1 MRPAEQQIERL
12 LAGLQDHA
20 SSAFDERTLRDMFAA
35 LETSTGGFPARR
47 WQDIRRAIMHSR
59 ITKLAAAAVLILAV
73 LLLVR
78 HLTGRES
85 TVTPAG
91 RDHTIAQETQSP
103 DAPGASEASLEKE
116 RERLALELATAQE
129 LFAQTDVKGLLH
141 LLDTG
146 LEPTRIAIA
155 GYLAQIGDESAL
167 PALQRL
173 ADQWQGPADD
183 NPFQRSVEQIR
194 IAVPEENQTDAED
207 LSTTQPQVPAGGVA
221 VPDGPHIVVRV
232 MEKATGRPI
241 PRATIQARMGSE
253 SGTHAAD
260 DLGVFVFNLSESIPD
275 QVRIATPHEG
285 YVCQGVTLQGLSRE
299 KLPKTVEFSLE
310 KGIIIGGLVQD
321 EEGRPV
327 EGASVQSYIGEEQQF
342 DRPCVSVRIEL
353 TTDAEGRWRAGG
365 VPREVNRLWF
375 FNVYHPQFADGG
387 FEMPRDLKLG
397 DLRAEQAVMVLAQGI
412 DVIGRVMDLA
422 GKPIA
427 GAELLV
433 GSDYFAR
440 DWTQTDDAGHF
451 EFRHLRSWNQS
462 FLLTVQA
469 PGFAPQRRELPSV
482 KDLAPLDFVLEP
494 ARLLIGR
501 VVDSAGRPIAD
512 AFLSTEDWNGW
523 RTVKW
528 QGRTDSNGMF
538 VWDYP
543 PHDAIAIRIS
553 KSGYREFER
562 EVVADDREQT
572 FVLARPT
579 TIQGSVTDS
588 ETGRTVDRFKL
599 TPGARWPG
607 GTRATWETSEG
618 WVQWFT
624 DGRYSYTFSGD
635 AGAYAVRIEAEGCLP
650 VESPF
655 VDANESEVTIDIALT
670 KGQGPSGY
678 VLDANGAA
686 VEGAEVFW
694 EKTIQIT
701 NGQMVNRSALPSVT
715 TDSEGRFAFK
725 PEERTDPF
733 VAISDRGIGF
743 ASYDEL
749 VHDGVI
755 MLTPWARV
763 HGELRVGTRPGADR
777 VLQLMAQHRF
787 VPEYVAPIYAN
798 ATTDESGRFTY
809 DRVYPGPFSLYN
821 QTYEVAPGQTLELHL
836 GGTGRT
842 VRGALAVPGP
852 ANLPIWANLELV
864 RLREPVPFDKYP
876 MPPGYERMSA
886 DEVDAWFERFGQ
898 TAEGQAYAAWL
909 EENYP
914 QSAPHLRVE
923 VDGRSAFR
931 VDNVEPGVYA
941 LKGLIRPA
949 PTHDSSRI
957 HEIIGRLWHEVVV
970 PPSAGDA
977 EMDVP
982 LDLGT
987 LAVLPGDLMVG
998 DAAPDFDAPSF
1009 DPGRIRLADYRGRVL
1024 LVAFAAWGYTNP
1036 VSPGVYDL
1044 RDLYQRFGENQRYAQ
1059 VSLLFSGNPVVD
1071 KWIIDETGLDWPHG
1085 MLNAASREETEY
1097 RITTRNPVPWTVLIG
1112 SRGEI
1117 LAMGLYGEELQQAVE
1132 EALKTAP

>member
-1 MRPAEQQIERL
+1 MRPEGQHIEQL
-12 LAGLQDHA
+12 LAGLRDHA
-20 SSAFDERTLRDMFAA
+20 SAAFDERTLRDMFAA

-47 WQDIRRAIMHSR
+47 WQDIGRAIMNSR

-73 LLLVR
+73 LLLAR

-85 TVTPAG
+85 TVAPAG
-91 RDHTIAQETQSP
+91 RDHTVAQEPHSP
-103 DAPGASEASLEKE
+103 DAPSFPETVGQRVE
-116 RERLALELATAQE
+116 ERLAQELAIAQE
-129 LFAQTDVKGLLH
+129 LFAQTDVKGLLS

-146 LEPTRIAIA
+146 LEPTMIAIA

-183 NPFQRSVEQIR
+183 NPFRRSVEQIR
-194 IAVPEENQTDAED
+194 SVAPEENQTDTED
-207 LSTTQPQVPAGGVA
+207 LSATEPQLPVGGVA

-232 MEKATGRPI
+232 TEKAAGRPI
-241 PRATIQARMGSE
+241 PRATIQARIGSE

-260 DLGVFVFNLSESIPD
+260 DRGVFVFDLSESIPD
-275 QVRIATPHEG
+275 QVRIAVAHEG

-310 KGIIIGGLVQD
+310 KGIVIGGLVQD

-327 EGASVQSYIGEEQQF
+327 EGASVESYIGEEQQF

-375 FNVYHPQFADGG
+375 NVYHPQFADGG
-387 FEMPRDLKLG
+387 FEMPGDLKLD
-397 DLRAEQAVMVLAQGI
+397 DLRAERAVMLLDRGI
-412 DVIGRVMDLA
+412 SVTGRVMDLA

-427 GAELLV
+427 GAELLA

-440 DWTQTDDAGHF
+440 DWTQTDEAGHF
-451 EFRHLRSWNQS
+451 AFRHLRPLNQS

-482 KDLAPLDFVLEP
+482 KDLAPVDLVLEP
-494 ARLLIGR
+494 ASLLIGR
-501 VVDSAGRPIAD
+501 VVDSTGRPIAD
-512 AFLSTEDWNGW
+512 AFLCTEDWNGW

-562 EVVADDREQT
+562 EVVANDREQT
-572 FVLARPT
+572 FVLVRPT
-579 TIQGSVTDS
+579 TIKGSVTDS

-599 TPGARWPG
+599 TPGARWLG
-607 GTRATWETSEG
+607 GTRATWETSAG
-618 WVQWFT
+618 WIKWFT

-635 AGAYAVRIEAEGCLP
+635 AGAYAVRIEAEGYLP

-670 KGQGPSGY
+670 KGQGLSGY
-678 VLDANGAA
+678 VLDANAA
-686 VEGAEVFW
+686 PVEGAEVFW

-701 NGQMVNRSALPSVT
+701 NGQMVNRSVLPVVT

-733 VAISDRGIGF
+733 VAISDKGIGF
-743 ASYDEL
+743 ASYEEL
-749 VHDGVI
+749 AHDGVI
-755 MLTPWARV
+755 MLTPWACV
-763 HGELRVGTRPGADR
+763 QGQLRIGTRPGANR
-777 VLQLMAQHRF
+777 RLQLDSQERFLGSIAHCTNETSTDEQGRF
-787 VPEYVAPIYAN
+787 VFE
-798 ATTDESGRFTY
+798 
-809 DRVYPGPFSLYN
+809 RVYPGEFHLYN
-821 QTYEVAPGQTLELHL
+821 QMHEVLPGQTLELHL

-842 VRGALAVPGP
+842 VKGRLALSIP
-852 ANLPIWANLELV
+852 ADVPIWPDLYLATIQ
-864 RLREPVPFDKYP
+864 EPVPFEKFP
-876 MPPGYERMSA
+876 KPSGYEQMSP
-886 DEVDAWFERFGQ
+886 DEIEAWMERYGQ
-898 TAEGQAYAAWL
+898 TAEGRAYADWL
-909 EENYP
+909 GQMYHQPSRN
-914 QSAPHLRVE
+914 LRVE
-923 VDGRSAFR
+923 MDGRSAFH

-941 LKGLIRPA
+941 LKGLIRPT

-970 PPSAGDA
+970 PPFAGDA

-998 DAAPDFDAPSF
+998 DAAPDFDVPAF
-1009 DPGRIRLADYRGRVL
+1009 GPGRIRLADHRGRVL
-1024 LVAFAAWGYTNP
+1024 LVAFAAWGYTKP
-1036 VSPGVYDL
+1036 ISPGVHDL
-1044 RDLYQRFGENQRYAQ
+1044 KDLYQRFGEDPRYAQ
-1059 VSLLFSGNPVVD
+1059 VSLLFSGNPLVD
-1071 KWIIDETGLDWPHG
+1071 KRTIDEAGLDWPHG

-1097 RITTRNPVPWTVLIG
+1097 RITTRHPMPWTVLIG

-1117 LAMGLYGEELQQAVE
+1117 LALGLHGEDLQQAIE

>member
-35 LETSTGGFPARR
+35 LEISTGGFPVRR
-47 WQDIRRAIMHSR
+47 WQDIGRAIMQSR
-59 ITKLAAAAVLILAV
+59 ITKLAVAAVLLLAV

-85 TVTPAG
+85 TVAPAG
-91 RDHTIAQETQSP
+91 RGHTVAEEPHIPNAPAFPETIGQR
-103 DAPGASEASLEKE
+103 EQ
-116 RERLALELATAQE
+116 ERLARELATARE
-129 LFAQTDVKGLLH
+129 LFAQTDVTGLLH

-155 GYLAQIGDESAL
+155 GYLAQIGDASAL

-194 IAVPEENQTDAED
+194 IAVPEENQTDTED
-207 LSTTQPQVPAGGVA
+207 LSTTQPQLPVGGVA
-221 VPDGPHIVVRV
+221 VPDGMHIVVRV
-232 MEKATGRPI
+232 TEKATGRPI

-260 DLGVFVFNLSESIPD
+260 DLGVFVFDLSESIPD

-299 KLPKTVEFSLE
+299 RLPKTIEFSLE
-310 KGIIIGGLVQD
+310 KGIVIGGLVQD

-327 EGASVQSYIGEEQQF
+327 EGARVESYIGEEQQF

-375 FNVYHPQFADGG
+375 NVYHPQFADGG
-387 FEMPRDLKLG
+387 FEMPGDLKLD

-412 DVIGRVMDLA
+412 TVTGRVTDLA

-427 GAELLV
+427 GAELLA

-440 DWTQTDDAGHF
+440 DWTQTDEAGHF
-451 EFRHLRSWNQS
+451 EFRHLRSLNQS

-482 KDLAPLDFVLEP
+482 KDLAPVDLVLEP
-494 ARLLIGR
+494 ASLLIGR

-512 AFLSTEDWNGW
+512 AFLTTEDWNGW

-528 QGRTDSNGMF
+528 QGRTDANGMF

-562 EVVADDREQT
+562 QVVADDREQT

-607 GTRATWETSEG
+607 GTRATWQTSEG
-618 WVQWFT
+618 WVKWFT

-635 AGAYAVRIEAEGCLP
+635 AGTYAVRIEAEGYLP

-678 VLDANGAA
+678 VLDANAA
-686 VEGAEVFW
+686 PVEGAEVFW
-694 EKTIQIT
+694 HKTILIQDGEIMGRT
-701 NGQMVNRSALPSVT
+701 QPAYAK
-715 TDSEGRFAFK
+715 TDREGRFAFK
-725 PEERTDPF
+725 PEDREDLF
-733 VAISDRGIGF
+733 VAICEQGIGVV
-743 ASYDEL
+743 AHEEL
-749 VHDGVI
+749 VDSGII

-763 HGELRVGTRPGADR
+763 QGQLRIGTRPGANR
-777 VLQLMAQHRF
+777 RLQLVSQERFLGSIAHCTNETSTDEQGRF
-787 VPEYVAPIYAN
+787 VFE
-798 ATTDESGRFTY
+798 
-809 DRVYPGPFSLYN
+809 RVHPGEFRLYN
-821 QTYEVAPGQTLELHL
+821 QIYEVLPGQTLELYL
-836 GGTGRT
+836 GGTSRT
-842 VRGALAVPGP
+842 VKGELALSIP
-852 ANLPIWANLELV
+852 ADVPIWPDLYLAAIG
-864 RLREPVPFDKYP
+864 EPVPFEKYP
-876 MPPGYERMSA
+876 KPPGYEQMSP
-886 DEVDAWFERFGQ
+886 DEIEAWMERYGQ
-898 TAEGQAYAAWL
+898 TAEGKAYADWL
-909 EENYP
+909 GRMYHQPSRN
-914 QSAPHLRVE
+914 LRVE
-923 VDGRSAFR
+923 MDGRSGFH
-931 VDNVEPGVYA
+931 VDNVEPGGYA
-941 LKGLIRPA
+941 LKGVIRFLPV
-949 PTHDSSRI
+949 HDSSRI
-957 HEIIGRLWHEVVV
+957 NEIVGRLWHEVVV
-970 PPSAGDA
+970 PPFAGDA
-977 EMDVP
+977 EMDTP

-1009 DPGRIRLADYRGRVL
+1009 GPGRIRLANYRGKVL

-1044 RDLYQRFGENQRYAQ
+1044 RDLYQRFGENPRYAQ
-1059 VSLLFSGNPVVD
+1059 VSLLFSGNPLVD
-1071 KWIIDETGLDWPHG
+1071 KRIIDETGLDWPHG
-1085 MLNAASREETEY
+1085 MLNAAGREETEY
-1097 RITTRNPVPWTVLIG
+1097 RITTRRPMPWTVLIG

-1117 LAMGLYGEELQQAVE
+1117 LAMGLHGEDLQQAVE
-1132 EALKTAP
+1132 EALKTVP